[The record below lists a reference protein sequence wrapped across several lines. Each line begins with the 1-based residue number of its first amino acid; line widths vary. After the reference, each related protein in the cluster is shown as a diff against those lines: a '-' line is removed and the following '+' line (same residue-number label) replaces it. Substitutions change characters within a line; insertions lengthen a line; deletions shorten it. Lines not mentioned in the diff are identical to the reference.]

1 MSDGAYG
8 LKVLNGIYSGQ
19 VAELLGQDINLGSG
33 SKFEYV
39 EGAVY
44 FPDPGVARLHAV
56 LLWDAKENVYHISNR
71 SPISPVLLDNKVC
84 GHGRLIPGA
93 KIQMGDLQL
102 EVVAL
107 GDVKPTV
114 TDTAVSYLQANSGGS
129 FLGEQIEA
137 APAAKPAW
145 LTSTG
150 GAMVSHIA
158 DIPIISQDAPAEESR
173 PSEERRYAPEPEP
186 VAESAPAPAPEPEPM
201 PIPQG
206 PIGRLKVI
214 KGANKGQSIEVT
226 ETITIGRSP
235 ECGLVLSDGS
245 VSRKHCSIECND
257 DGTVYLVNHSTG
269 NTTKAGKKNVRDRF
283 AIETD
288 TEITLGKVILS
299 WTFC

>member
-19 VAELLGQDINLGSG
+19 VAELFGQDINLGSG
-33 SKFEYV
+33 SKFEYE

-107 GDVKPTV
+107 GDVKPAV
-114 TDTAVSYLQANSGGS
+114 TDTAVSYLQVNSGGS
-129 FLGEQIEA
+129 FLGEQVET

-173 PSEERRYAPEPEP
+173 SSEERRYTPEPEP
-186 VAESAPAPAPEPEPM
+186 VSESAPAPAPEPEPM

-214 KGANKGQSIEVT
+214 KGANKGQSMEVT
-226 ETITIGRSP
+226 GTITIGRSP
-235 ECGLVLSDGS
+235 ECGLVLADGS

-288 TEITLGKVILS
+288 MEITLGKVILS

>member
-19 VAELLGQDINLGSG
+19 VAELFGQDINLGSG
-33 SKFEYV
+33 SKFEYE

-84 GHGRLIPGA
+84 GHGRLIPGS

-107 GDVKPTV
+107 GDIKPTV
-114 TDTAVSYLQANSGGS
+114 TDTAVSYLKANAGGS
-129 FLGEQIEA
+129 FLGEQVDT

-158 DIPIISQDAPAEESR
+158 EIPIISEETPAEESR
-173 PSEERRYAPEPEP
+173 PSEERSYVDAQESAPVSEPAPEPEP
-186 VAESAPAPAPEPEPM
+186 VPV
-201 PIPQG
+201 PQG
-206 PIGRLKVI
+206 PIGKLQVI
-214 KGANKGQSIEVT
+214 KGANKGKSMEVS
-226 ETITIGRSP
+226 ETISIGRSP
-235 ECGLVLSDGS
+235 DCGFVLDDNS

-257 DGTVYLVNHSTG
+257 DGSVFLVNHSTSS
-269 NTTKAGKKNVRDRF
+269 TTQAGKKNVKDRF
-283 AIETD
+283 AIESNI
-288 TEITLGKVILS
+288 EITLSKRVILK
-299 WTFC
+299 WTFI